1 MPRYAIADIHGCL
14 KTFKIALTSINY
26 TQEDE
31 LFLLGDYIDRGPDS
45 LGVLKH
51 IWKLENENHRVIC
64 LRGNHEQML
73 IDYLIGQRSLY
84 EWQPPAKEREM
95 VMKWLRELKFYHE
108 TPGYILAHAGLN
120 FRAPDP
126 LIDRSAMLWIR
137 HFYDEARLGWLGG
150 RVLVHGHTPAS
161 LVDIKRSIAQ
171 MGDTGYACIDSGCSH
186 GAAGMGYLTVLDL
199 DSREGRFIRR
209 VD

>member
-1 MPRYAIADIHGCL
+1 MPRYAVADIHGCL
-14 KTFKIALTSINY
+14 KTFQYALSSINL
-26 TQEDE
+26 TKDDE
-31 LFLLGDYIDRGPDS
+31 LFLVGDYIDRGPDS
-45 LGVLKH
+45 LGVLQH
-51 IWKLENENHRVIC
+51 IWKLEAAGYRLTC

-73 IDYLIGQRSLY
+73 IDYLIGRQKLY
-84 EWQPPAKEREM
+84 EWTPRAA
-95 VMKWLRELKFYHE
+95 LRDQVLNWMSSLPFYHE

-126 LIDRSAMLWIR
+126 LIDRQAMLWIR
-137 HFYDEARLGWLGG
+137 HFYGEVRLGWLGE

-186 GAAGMGYLTVLDL
+186 GATGMGYLTVLDL